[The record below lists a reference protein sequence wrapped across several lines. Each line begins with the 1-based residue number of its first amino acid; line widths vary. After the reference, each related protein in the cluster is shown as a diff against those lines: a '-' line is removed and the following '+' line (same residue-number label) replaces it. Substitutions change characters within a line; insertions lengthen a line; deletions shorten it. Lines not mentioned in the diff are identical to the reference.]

1 MLRKLELFC
10 PTTVV
15 SATNRPAVKDLPT
28 EFFSCAND
36 ALDCQWRNIASAGFA
51 GDQPIDAFWL
61 QVEGFEDAGGNQC
74 FKELALGVTRLPTLP
89 LFKTFCTQNHQRSII
104 PYQCLLLDF
113 LLKK

>member
-36 ALDCQWRNIASAGFA
+36 TLDCQWRNIASAGFA

-74 FKELALGVTRLPTLP
+74 FKELALQPHGCALWPEQKWIDVRDLQTSPAVVGE
-89 LFKTFCTQNHQRSII
+89 I
-104 PYQCLLLDF
+104 
-113 LLKK
+113 